1 MKVAKAATRPT
12 TTLDDATERAPL
24 LTGVVEA
31 AAEVEAALE
40 GEFAAAAA
48 GVVDAEDP
56 VDEAGEAL
64 ERAAERSWGII
75 SGLLPAAPRLTDPSF
90 WRTSELAARKL
101 RVYRTFSAMN
111 SWDHSG
117 RPPMSMLE
125 PQVAARALPVVAFAT
140 IAE

>member
-1 MKVAKAATRPT
+1 MMKVAKAATRPT

-24 LTGVVEA
+24 LAGVVEA
-31 AAEVEAALE
+31 AAAEAEAAPE
-40 GEFAAAAA
+40 GEFAAA
-48 GVVDAEDP
+48 GVEDAEDP

-64 ERAAERSWGII
+64 ARAAERSWGII
-75 SGLLPAAPRLTDPSF
+75 SGLLPAAPMLTDPSL

-111 SWDHSG
+111 SWDQAG
-117 RPPMSMLE
+117 RLPMSMLE